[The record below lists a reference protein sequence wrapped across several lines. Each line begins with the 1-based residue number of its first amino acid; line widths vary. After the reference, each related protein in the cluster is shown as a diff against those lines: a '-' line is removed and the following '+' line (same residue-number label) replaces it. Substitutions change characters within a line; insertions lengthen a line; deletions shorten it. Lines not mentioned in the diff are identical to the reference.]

1 MYDHGSFSSEPKLLS
16 EISRKLKYIAI
27 SIGADSSKL
36 AIFYSY
42 KICKQCKWTYSSNL
56 HSLFNI
62 RVNLLAERFFWRNQ
76 RTRITT
82 NRV

>member
-1 MYDHGSFSSEPKLLS
+1 MSHAKIKIK
-16 EISRKLKYIAI
+16 ISNIKHRVHNWCNFTCEVGVRLFVIR
-27 SIGADSSKL
+27 DSSKL

-42 KICKQCKWTYSSNL
+42 KICKRCKWTYSS
-56 HSLFNI
+56 FNI
-62 RVNLLAERFFWRNQ
+62 RVNLLTKRFFWRNQ